1 MIFDFSNQLPFKD
14 RKRKNRFLYLLTYLA
29 LLMVFVFP
37 GKSDFP
43 FSTLHLWHNE
53 LPLTFLVLWVC
64 ILASYSLC
72 FQFSENVF
80 ISLSFLKD
88 IFTGYK
94 IGSG

>member
-43 FSTLHLWHNE
+43 FSTLHL
-53 LPLTFLVLWVC
+53 
-64 ILASYSLC
+64 
-72 FQFSENVF
+72 
-80 ISLSFLKD
+80 
-88 IFTGYK
+88 
-94 IGSG
+94 